1 MGARLREQYRT
12 QVRDALARRLGI
24 KNPLAVPR
32 LVKITISCGVG
43 KAKENKK
50 ALENA
55 VAILTKIAGQKA
67 VSTLSKKSVAQFKLR
82 EGMPIGAMVTL
93 RGDRAYEFLDR
104 LINVVIPRIRDFRG
118 LPRKLDGRGNY
129 NMGLA
134 EQTVFP
140 EVDTDLTDTTQG
152 MNIAICMTGGSDE
165 ESAALLDEF
174 NFPFRREEA
183 TVG

>member
-1 MGARLREQYRT
+1 MPARLREHYRT
-12 QVRDALARRLGI
+12 HVRAALAKRLGAS
-24 KNPLAVPR
+24 NALALPR
-32 LVKITISCGVG
+32 LVKVTVSCGVG

-50 ALENA
+50 ALETA
-55 VAILTKIAGQKA
+55 VNILTRITGQKA
-67 VSTLSKKSVAQFKLR
+67 VATLSKKSVAQFKLR

-118 LPRKLDGRGNY
+118 LPRRLDGRGNY

-140 EVDTDLTDTTQG
+140 EVDGELVDTPQG
-152 MNIAICMTGGSDE
+152 MNIAICMTGGSDDA
-165 ESAALLDEF
+165 SAALLEEF
-174 NFPFRREEA
+174 SFPFRREEA